1 MKFDKFVGYI
11 IFLLLCVFSFF
22 LSKQNF
28 YISDYIVYGDVYKLS
43 ELQGEI
49 EGNEVFIKSFFI
61 LNNIPILLFLLNRK
75 IIGLIF
81 LALFLYFIHKLV
93 GLELFFI
100 IVFSTIKAG
109 NYGLIITFFLYVI
122 LLLSNIYFYLRTH
135 KLR

>member
-1 MKFDKFVGYI
+1 MVYYLWNFI

-28 YISDYIVYGDVYKLS
+28 YISDYIVYGDIYKLS

-49 EGNEVFIKSFFI
+49 EGNEVFIKLFFI

-93 GLELFFI
+93 GLDLFFI

-109 NYGLIITFFLYVI
+109 NYGLIIIFFPYVI
-122 LLLSNIYFYLRTH
+122 LLLSNIYFYLRIH

>member
-1 MKFDKFVGYI
+1 MHN
-11 IFLLLCVFSFF
+11 FLSLCVFSFF
-22 LSKQNF
+22 LGKQNF
-28 YISDYIVYGDVYKLS
+28 YILDYIVYGDIYKLS
-43 ELQGEI
+43 KLQGEI
-49 EGNEVFIKSFFI
+49 EGNEVFIKLFFI

-93 GLELFFI
+93 GLDLFFI

-109 NYGLIITFFLYVI
+109 NYGLIIIFFLYVI

>member
-1 MKFDKFVGYI
+1 M
-11 IFLLLCVFSFF
+11 LCVFSFF

-49 EGNEVFIKSFFI
+49 EGNEVFIKLFFI

-93 GLELFFI
+93 GLDLFFI

-109 NYGLIITFFLYVI
+109 NYGLIIIFFLYVI

>member
-1 MKFDKFVGYI
+1 MYS
-11 IFLLLCVFSFF
+11 LFF

-28 YISDYIVYGDVYKLS
+28 YISDYIVYGDIYKLS

-49 EGNEVFIKSFFI
+49 EGNEVFIKLFFI

-93 GLELFFI
+93 GLDLFFI

-109 NYGLIITFFLYVI
+109 N
-122 LLLSNIYFYLRTH
+122 LSM
-135 KLR
+135 

>member
-1 MKFDKFVGYI
+1 MKFYNFFRCI

-49 EGNEVFIKSFFI
+49 EGNEVFIKLFFI

-100 IVFSTIKAG
+100 IVFSTIKVG

>member
-1 MKFDKFVGYI
+1 MVYYLWNFI

-28 YISDYIVYGDVYKLS
+28 YISDYIVYGDIYKLS

-49 EGNEVFIKSFFI
+49 EGNEVFIKLFFI

-93 GLELFFI
+93 GLDLFFI

-109 NYGLIITFFLYVI
+109 NYGLIIIFVLYA
-122 LLLSNIYFYLRTH
+122 LLLLINIYSYLRSP

>member
-1 MKFDKFVGYI
+1 MVYYLWNFI

-28 YISDYIVYGDVYKLS
+28 YISDYIVYEDIYKLS

-49 EGNEVFIKSFFI
+49 EGNEVFIKLFFI

>member
-1 MKFDKFVGYI
+1 MVYYLWNFI

-28 YISDYIVYGDVYKLS
+28 YISDYIVYGDIYKLS

-49 EGNEVFIKSFFI
+49 EGNEVFIKLFFI

-93 GLELFFI
+93 GLDLFFI

-109 NYGLIITFFLYVI
+109 NYGLIIIFFLYVI
-122 LLLSNIYFYLRTH
+122 LLLSNIYFYLRIH